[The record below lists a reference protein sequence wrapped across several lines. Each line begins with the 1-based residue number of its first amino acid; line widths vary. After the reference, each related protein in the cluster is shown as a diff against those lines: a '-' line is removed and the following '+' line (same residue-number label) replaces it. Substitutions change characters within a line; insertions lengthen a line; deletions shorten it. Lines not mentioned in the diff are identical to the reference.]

1 MLLTWHNL
9 RYYQEKVHHKGHEE
23 GINCR
28 GGALPRPGRVGPGPH
43 KQFRREHGKEEGG
56 VGGVRPPPPPP
67 GRVEPGPYK

>member
-28 GGALPRPGRVGPGPH
+28 GGALPRPGRV
-43 KQFRREHGKEEGG
+43 
-56 VGGVRPPPPPP
+56 
-67 GRVEPGPYK
+67 EPGPYK